1 MMTRVKLLFKRVS
14 KWLYDHTQWISGFG
28 IICIVVFLEFLA
40 VAPDP
45 YVEWFYGKLQPKPLK
60 VEKYIEVKYHDGIPT
75 DTMLIVKKEIREDE

>member
-45 YVEWFYGKLQPKPLK
+45 YVEWFYGKPQPKPLK
-60 VEKYIEVKYHDGIPT
+60 VEKYIEVKYHGGIPT